1 MPLWLQGVVELGQA
15 AVLSALLVILPLIG
29 VWFADGF
36 TDRDFASLAR
46 LGGQGWLLIHGVPL
60 TLTFPAGTLDS
71 GATSGLLSLFP
82 LGLTLIPFFLS
93 WRAGR
98 RLAKASYTDQLW
110 QALLGALG
118 SYALL
123 GAAAAYFSGNED
135 VSISVTAGALIPLI
149 SAGLGLFVGAR
160 REAGSWVRLIGVDLT
175 EWISRTSQHSRWAGS
190 YLWAV
195 IRAGV
200 VGITAALGFSAL
212 LVAAALAMSWAE
224 IVSVYQH
231 LDAGIIGG
239 VVLTVV
245 ELGMMPNF
253 VGWALGWTSGA
264 GFSIG
269 TGSMISPLETTVGPL
284 PSVPVLAALPA
295 GGAEYAVAALAL
307 PVVAGFL
314 AGWWF
319 LREGENHFD
328 EWLSLK
334 IRARW
339 FTAPVSTLLL
349 GVFVG
354 LVAGILAAAAVLI
367 SGGSA
372 GIGRFV
378 EIGADPLWTGLWIAA
393 EVAVGVVVGY
403 AVGPWLER
411 EERL

>member
-15 AVLSALLVILPLIG
+15 AVLSALLIFLPLIG
-29 VWFADGF
+29 VWVADGF

-60 TLTFPAGTLDS
+60 HLTFPAGTLRA
-71 GATSGLLSLFP
+71 GEATGVLSLFP

-98 RLAKASYTDQLW
+98 RLARASYTDQLW

-118 SYALL
+118 TYAVLG
-123 GAAAAYFSGNED
+123 GAAAYLSGNDD
-135 VSISVTAGALIPLI
+135 VSISVTAGTLIPLI
-149 SAGLGLFVGAR
+149 PAGLGLFAGAR
-160 REAGSWVRLIGVDLT
+160 REAGSWVRLIGMDLT
-175 EWISRTSQHSRWAGS
+175 DWISRTSQHSRWAGS
-190 YLWAV
+190 YLWSV
-195 IRAGV
+195 IRAGA

-212 LVAAALAMSWAE
+212 LVSVALVMSWAE
-224 IVSVYQH
+224 IVSVYEH

-239 VVLTVV
+239 VVLTFV
-245 ELGMMPNF
+245 ELGLMPNF
-253 VGWALGWTSGA
+253 MGWALGWTSGA
-264 GFSIG
+264 GFSLG
-269 TGSMISPLETTVGPL
+269 TGSIISPLETTVGPL
-284 PSVPVLAALPA
+284 PALPALAALPA
-295 GGAEYAVAALAL
+295 GGSDYAVAALML
-307 PVVAGFL
+307 PVAAGFL

-339 FTAPVSTLLL
+339 FTAVVSTLLL
-349 GVFVG
+349 GIFVG

-372 GIGRFV
+372 GVGRFV
-378 EIGADPLWTGLWIAA
+378 DIGADPLWTGLWIAA

-411 EERL
+411 EERR

>member
-60 TLTFPAGTLDS
+60 TLTFPAGTLAS

-118 SYALL
+118 TYALL

-307 PVVAGFL
+307 PVAAGFL

-403 AVGPWLER
+403 SVGPWLER